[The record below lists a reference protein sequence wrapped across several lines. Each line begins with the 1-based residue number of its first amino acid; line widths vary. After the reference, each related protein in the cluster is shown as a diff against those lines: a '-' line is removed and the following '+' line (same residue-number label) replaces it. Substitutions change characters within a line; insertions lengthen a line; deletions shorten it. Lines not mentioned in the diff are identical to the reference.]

1 MLPSAAAKAQKEK
14 IAGSESTAGS
24 QATGERVP
32 ANDSSGSSVELFD
45 NAPQIPQRR
54 REMRKRK
61 ASTADLAG

>member
-1 MLPSAAAKAQKEK
+1 MLPSTAAKAQKER
-14 IAGSESTAGS
+14 IAGSESTAVS

-54 REMRKRK
+54 RERK